1 MPLNRVMLAVKL
13 LSFRNTDSPAFSLL
27 KVFQRQA
34 RTGKGAISTKL
45 LQNKQINKKKNPIRV
60 CIAVF
65 TCTEVAMK

>member
-45 LQNKQINKKKNPIRV
+45 QQNKQINKKKNPIRV

-65 TCTEVAMK
+65 MCTEVAMK